1 MPIVPNPVLRGFHPD
16 PSIVRVGD
24 DYYIATSTFEWWP
37 GVAIAHS
44 RDLVHWR
51 TVRPAI
57 TRASQLDLRGRPNS
71 GGVWAPALSHA
82 DGLFHLIY
90 TDVRGWTGEFKDVR
104 NYLVT
109 ASDIEGPWSEP
120 IHLNN
125 SGFDPSLFHDV
136 DGRKWLLNMVW
147 DHRPGHN
154 SFGGILLQEYDPS
167 ARALVGPIHNIFRG
181 TPLGLVE
188 GPHLYHVDGW
198 YYLLVAEGGT
208 FATHAATVA
217 RSRRIEGPY
226 QPMPD
231 GPLLTS
237 AHDPSLRLQSAG
249 HGSLVQHADGS
260 WSLAHLCRR
269 PLPNGRS
276 ILGRETALQDIA
288 WVDGWPRLAH
298 GTRTPADHFTA
309 PDLPPHPWP
318 AVPERDDFDAPR
330 LGPHWQSPRA
340 PIDEAMASLTARP
353 GYLRLYGRESIV
365 SRFEQSL
372 VARRQQAFRIEATT
386 CVEFSPEDFQQMAGL
401 VAFYSTDSFYYLFL
415 SRTGHSRRC
424 LGLMRCERGQV
435 TWPVEKEYP
444 LDDCERVYLRL
455 AIDHDRIRFA
465 YSRDGELW
473 SAVGW
478 EHDASILADEH
489 AVPCGFTGNFVG
501 IACQDISGRRL
512 HADFDWFEYRE
523 LGDAAESGTK

>member
-120 IHLNN
+120 VHLNN

-136 DGRKWLLNMVW
+136 DGRKWLVNMVW

-167 ARALVGPIHNIFRG
+167 ARALVGPIHSIFRG
-181 TPLGLVE
+181 TPLGLVK

-249 HGSLVQHADGS
+249 HG
-260 WSLAHLCRR
+260 
-269 PLPNGRS
+269 
-276 ILGRETALQDIA
+276 
-288 WVDGWPRLAH
+288 
-298 GTRTPADHFTA
+298 
-309 PDLPPHPWP
+309 
-318 AVPERDDFDAPR
+318 
-330 LGPHWQSPRA
+330 
-340 PIDEAMASLTARP
+340 
-353 GYLRLYGRESIV
+353 
-365 SRFEQSL
+365 
-372 VARRQQAFRIEATT
+372 
-386 CVEFSPEDFQQMAGL
+386 
-401 VAFYSTDSFYYLFL
+401 
-415 SRTGHSRRC
+415 
-424 LGLMRCERGQV
+424 
-435 TWPVEKEYP
+435 
-444 LDDCERVYLRL
+444 
-455 AIDHDRIRFA
+455 
-465 YSRDGELW
+465 
-473 SAVGW
+473 
-478 EHDASILADEH
+478 
-489 AVPCGFTGNFVG
+489 
-501 IACQDISGRRL
+501 
-512 HADFDWFEYRE
+512 
-523 LGDAAESGTK
+523 

>member
-136 DGRKWLLNMVW
+136 DGRKWLVNMVW

-318 AVPERDDFDAPR
+318 AVPERDDFDAPQ
-330 LGPHWQSPRA
+330 LGPQWQSPRA

-415 SRTGHSRRC
+415 SRTAHSARC